1 MSTMLS
7 AVLSHVAVL
16 SLSALSCAVQAQ
28 VVGSFGQSTGTI
40 VTPSGVTTVN
50 RTGNGYTVV
59 SPGGVT
65 TVQSTGMGGYTV
77 VSPRGVT
84 SVTSN
89 GMGGVTAVGPDGVT
103 SVMSN
108 GMGGF
113 TVVGPTGGG
122 GEILPMGNGGLLM
135 IDR

>member
-1 MSTMLS
+1 MFTRLM
-7 AVLSHVAVL
+7 AVL
-16 SLSALSCAVQAQ
+16 SLSLFCSLALAQ
-28 VVGSFGQSTGTI
+28 ISGSFGPSSGTI
-40 VTPSGVTTVN
+40 VSPSGVTTVN
-50 RTGNGYTVV
+50 RTGSGYTVV

-89 GMGGVTAVGPDGVT
+89 GMGGMTAVGPDGVT

-113 TVVGPTGGG
+113 TVVGPSGGG
-122 GEILPMGNGGLLM
+122 GEILPMGNGSLLM